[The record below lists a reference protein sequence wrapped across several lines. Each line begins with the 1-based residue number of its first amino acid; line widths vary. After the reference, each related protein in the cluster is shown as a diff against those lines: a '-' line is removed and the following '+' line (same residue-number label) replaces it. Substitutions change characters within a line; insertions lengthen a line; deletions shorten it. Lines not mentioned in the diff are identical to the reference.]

1 MVLQGTHKNSIGSVS
16 SRLPKGS
23 GFGSIRG
30 KSQSVSGMLN
40 SIDSHRVH
48 DTLKQSVGKALSRG
62 RSKNSLIN
70 GALRRISKITD
81 AHASIPGLP
90 VGTVSGRELTTSHQN
105 IIPSIRHRNSLRTGS
120 GITSQGGISARSR
133 SRSRSRSGV
142 GGRHSTIGRRRGSHV
157 TTARSGHGK
166 QNGGVSMAHRSRHRS
181 SSSRAGHLSRASK
194 LRGTT
199 SHLFGNSH
207 GHHVSASGISQH
219 GSMTHSGLINRGNL
233 GTNLASTDLIH
244 GGHLGTNLASTDLIH
259 GGHLGTKLASSHA
272 VSQGTSDA
280 RLLASILDQGHSNGN
295 PYDVTALLPN
305 FIAEEPRIFLDKQ
318 TSVRDAYPQIVV
330 GRPEPLLAA
339 PILPISLGS
348 DGHVLTSSNSQI
360 KEVLKSVLNT
370 LSSSKSLSQQNIG
383 SLMQSIRNSV
393 DDQKKILVS
402 GVPGPKIELSPII
415 HAGSKAVSTENII
428 RIKEPG
434 KVSPIVLKTGG
445 QLEISSGVS
454 GTPAFKIYGFLPA
467 KYEKKYND
475 ESDNDEKKKKKE

>member
-1 MVLQGTHKNSIGSVS
+1 MQILSGGKDVASRALVLQGTHKNSIGSVS

-70 GALRRISKITD
+70 GALRRISKMTD

-133 SRSRSRSGV
+133 SRSRSRIGV

-199 SHLFGNSH
+199 SHLIGNSH
-207 GHHVSASGISQH
+207 GHHVSASGMSQH
-219 GSMTHSGLINRGNL
+219 GSMTHSDLINRG
-233 GTNLASTDLIH
+233 NLASTDLIH
-244 GGHLGTNLASTDLIH
+244 GGHLGTQ
-259 GGHLGTKLASSHA
+259 LASSNA
-272 VSQGTSDA
+272 VSQGPSDA
-280 RLLASILDQGHSNGN
+280 HLLASILDQGHSNGN

-318 TSVRDAYPQIVV
+318 TSVRNAYPQIVV

-339 PILPISLGS
+339 PVLPIALGS

-393 DDQKKILVS
+393 DDQKKILVT

-454 GTPAFKIYGFLPA
+454 GNPAFKIYGFLPA

>member
-70 GALRRISKITD
+70 GALRRISKMTD

-199 SHLFGNSH
+199 SHLFRNSH
-207 GHHVSASGISQH
+207 GHHVSASGMSQH
-219 GSMTHSGLINRGNL
+219 GSMTHSDLISRGN
-233 GTNLASTDLIH
+233 
-244 GGHLGTNLASTDLIH
+244 LGTNLASTDLIH
-259 GGHLGTKLASSHA
+259 GGHLGTKLASSNA

-280 RLLASILDQGHSNGN
+280 HLLASILDQGHSNGN

-339 PILPISLGS
+339 PILPIALGS